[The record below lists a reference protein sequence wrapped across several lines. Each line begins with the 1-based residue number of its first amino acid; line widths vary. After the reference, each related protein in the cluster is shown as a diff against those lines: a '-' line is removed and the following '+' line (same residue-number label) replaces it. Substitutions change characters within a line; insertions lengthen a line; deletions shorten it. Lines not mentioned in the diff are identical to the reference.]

1 MKKPIVSKLAPALLA
16 LLLVS
21 QAKAAV
27 VQIGFD
33 QLSNVFV
40 NSSLSQSLTSGSY
53 FAFGSFSSDTVAA
66 GITQSNIL
74 SNLRSASTWFKS
86 FETLFVNSDD
96 HSYEIP
102 ATASIATDISP
113 RQLAFVIYINDT
125 LSNVQAALSGSAT
138 GITKEFGVFTYSNT
152 NPALRAALPRD
163 PAEFPADAS
172 GFSTETGLAA
182 GLSNFTAVAGL
193 GSVAAGSIVLIPEP
207 TSVSLLLLGLGCVAV
222 ARRKTVQTTNSIR

>member
-1 MKKPIVSKLAPALLA
+1 MTPRKAERYDTSEAALDVLMHEH
-16 LLLVS
+16 
-21 QAKAAV
+21 
-27 VQIGFD
+27 D
-33 QLSNVFV
+33 
-40 NSSLSQSLTSGSY
+40 
-53 FAFGSFSSDTVAA
+53 A
-66 GITQSNIL
+66 GVL
-74 SNLRSASTWFKS
+74 G
-86 FETLFVNSDD
+86 EHEDD
-96 HSYEIP
+96 VWYRYR
-102 ATASIATDISP
+102 DG
-113 RQLAFVIYINDT
+113 Y
-125 LSNVQAALSGSAT
+125 VQAALSGSAT

>member
-21 QAKAAV
+21 QVKAAV

-33 QLSNVFV
+33 QLNNVYV
-40 NSSLSQSLTSGSY
+40 NSSLSQSLASGSY

-86 FETLFVNSDD
+86 FETSFVNSDD
-96 HSYEIP
+96 HSYDIP

-113 RQLAFVIYINDT
+113 RQFAYAIYINDT

>member
-1 MKKPIVSKLAPALLA
+1 MKKSIASKLAPALLA

-40 NSSLSQSLTSGSY
+40 NSSLSQSLASGSY
-53 FAFGSFSSDTVAA
+53 FAFGSFSTDAFA
-66 GITQSNIL
+66 GGITQANIL
-74 SNLRSASTWFKS
+74 SNLRNPTTWFKS
-86 FETLFVNSDD
+86 FETSFVSSDD
-96 HSYEIP
+96 YSYDIS
-102 ATASIATDISP
+102 ATASIATDIPP
-113 RQLAFVIYINDT
+113 RQLAYAIYINDT
-125 LSNVQAALSGSAT
+125 LLNVQAALSGTAS
-138 GITKEFGVFTYSNT
+138 GITKEFGVFTYSNS

-172 GFSTETGLAA
+172 GFSTETGLAN

-193 GSVAAGSIVLIPEP
+193 GNVAAGGISLIPEP
-207 TSVSLLLLGLGCVAV
+207 TSVSLLLLGLGYVAV
-222 ARRKTVQTTNSIR
+222 ARRKSV